1 MVKRIRKFA
10 ENIAYNDNTNLGADN
25 LQDAVDE
32 ISTQLKALFDKIYPI
47 GTIYMSSSNVNPGTL
62 FGGTWTAWGQGRVP
76 VGAGSNGT
84 TNYSVETTGGA
95 ESRAHQHAS
104 ATSGST
110 AITTDQMPSHKHG
123 FIAEFG
129 ATANDSFNPVK
140 GTYMQASGPNASTR
154 AITYDIIRDSGGG
167 KGHTHSIPASNSVS
181 IDIRQPYIVCYM
193 WKRIS

>member
-1 MVKRIRKFA
+1 MG
-10 ENIAYNDNTNLGADN
+10 LG
-25 LQDAVDE
+25 LH
-32 ISTQLKALFDKIYPI
+32 
-47 GTIYMSSSNVNPGTL
+47 G
-62 FGGTWTAWGQGRVP
+62 GQGRVP

-123 FIAEFG
+123 FSAEFG
-129 ATANDSFNPVK
+129 VIPDSSLNPEK
-140 GTYMQASGPNASTR
+140 GKYMQAGGINAGTRVMNQDVIQNNGSGQ
-154 AITYDIIRDSGGG
+154 
-167 KGHTHSIPASNSVS
+167 GHTHSIPASNSVS
-181 IDIRQPYIVCYM
+181 IDVRQPYIVCYM